1 MSHKHDFKQICCVF
15 CVFKTL
21 LMPAVNTYTL
31 MKIPHFKNDL
41 IVSLNLLNTRI

>member
-1 MSHKHDFKQICCVF
+1 MSHKHDFKQIC

-41 IVSLNLLNTRI
+41 IVSLNLLNTRF